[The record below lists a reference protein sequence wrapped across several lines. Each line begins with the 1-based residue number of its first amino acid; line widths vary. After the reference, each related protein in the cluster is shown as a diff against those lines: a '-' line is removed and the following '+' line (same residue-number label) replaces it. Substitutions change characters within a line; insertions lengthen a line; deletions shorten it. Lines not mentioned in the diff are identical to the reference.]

1 MDCAPDPQPIDVD
14 LIADL
19 ACPWCY
25 IGLVRLDRARAMR
38 PELPVR
44 LRWWP
49 FLLNPHLPPEGMDR
63 MTYLRTKFGGD
74 DAARQVYER
83 IVESARADDIGFA
96 FERMTRTPNTI
107 LAQRL
112 ILFAEQQG
120 RGEDLIRVLFRALFQ
135 EGRDIGDLETLLEL
149 AGAAGFDRQAAE
161 SFLRSEQQAKDIL
174 AAHQRAERLGV
185 RGVPVFVVAREQAI
199 AGAQPP
205 EVLAGLLDVAAAA
218 QRAAAAE

>member
-14 LIADL
+14 FIADL

-38 PELPVR
+38 PGLPVR

-63 MTYLRTKFGGD
+63 ATYLRTKFGGD
-74 DAARQVYER
+74 AASRQVYER
-83 IVESARADDIGFA
+83 IVESARADDIEFA
-96 FERMTRTPNTI
+96 FERMMRTPNTI

-112 ILFAEQQG
+112 ILFAEQQV

-135 EGRDIGDLETLLEL
+135 EGRDIGDLETLLDL
-149 AGAAGFDRQAAE
+149 AATAGFDRQAAE
-161 SFLRSEQQAKDIL
+161 SFLRSEQQAKDIIL
-174 AAHQRAERLGV
+174 AHQRAERLGV

-205 EVLAGLLDVAAAA
+205 EVLAGLLDVAAA
-218 QRAAAAE
+218 QRATAAE